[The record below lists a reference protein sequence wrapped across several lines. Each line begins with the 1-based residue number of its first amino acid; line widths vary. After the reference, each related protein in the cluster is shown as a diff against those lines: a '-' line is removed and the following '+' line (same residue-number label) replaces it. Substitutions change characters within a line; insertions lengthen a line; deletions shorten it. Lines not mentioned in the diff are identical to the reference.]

1 MSEQDE
7 SEPRFDPLRL
17 DTLAFLLLLAVLPL
31 VSYGATREI
40 EALWMLGLVLLAVG
54 ALIPLVTE
62 FGLREDEEEDE
73 AEETEETDE
82 DTKDET
88 VEDSGDETE
97 DDAEDETDE
106 DAESENEGA
115 GDETDDSVDKNE
127 PEKDEDEKTEQ
138 A

>member
-73 AEETEETDE
+73 AEEADE

-97 DDAEDETDE
+97 DDAEDETEE
-106 DAESENEGA
+106 DAESENEGT
-115 GDETDDSVDKNE
+115 GEDETDGSVDKTE